1 MGTLASPSSCSRE
14 RLFPLARATQA
25 SPLHP
30 TPLPPLRIRFMLSP
44 KYLPLKGRPP
54 PLRVRRRFRRDITKN
69 LPVQNPTRATARDR
83 PYYATKPSRA
93 RWSMVGAIPCGRPLK
108 AALELS
114 FVNRVLDGRRRCW
127 RWHSGGCAHGSAR
140 VIKPSLTGRGDKRR
154 EPPVLPAGRCLPT
167 SGQVSLLN
175 TFAIP
180 PGRWH

>member
-1 MGTLASPSSCSRE
+1 MGGASRYDSKSLFRSQIKCQGERSGCGEGTLASPSS
-14 RLFPLARATQA
+14 PPARATQA
-25 SPLHP
+25 SPPHTTL
-30 TPLPPLRIRFMLSP
+30 
-44 KYLPLKGRPP
+44 PP